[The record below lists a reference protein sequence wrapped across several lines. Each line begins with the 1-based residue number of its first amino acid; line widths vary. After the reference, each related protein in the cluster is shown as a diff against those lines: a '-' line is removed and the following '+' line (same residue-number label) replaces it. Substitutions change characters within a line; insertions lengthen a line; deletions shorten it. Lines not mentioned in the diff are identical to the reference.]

1 MCILISVPC
10 YAWEKVEQK
19 RECFRF
25 SVPYKMLFWHDT
37 HTHTHY
43 MDDFTMC
50 HSTRRQREWAGDV
63 GYMCTDEATWK
74 NRGSFYPWLRSMKRT
89 CQKTDLLRDWKFKSI
104 VTLLIIGRNIRRQLP
119 LLCNYRHIP
128 CIFFF
133 SLVWALAD
141 GMCFYNWLV
150 PTKCWLR
157 SLLTISGPPGVTGHQ
172 YWTGISS
179 MDLLLDC

>member
-1 MCILISVPC
+1 MLERRWNRRENALDSVFLIRCCSD
-10 YAWEKVEQK
+10 
-19 RECFRF
+19 
-25 SVPYKMLFWHDT
+25 MT
-37 HTHTHY
+37 HTHTHTLHGWLHNVSLY
-43 MDDFTMC
+43 KTTARM
-50 HSTRRQREWAGDV
+50 SRRCRLHVHGWSNLKEPWKFLPLIEI
-63 GYMCTDEATWK
+63 DETHMSENRFATWLK
-74 NRGSFYPWLRSMKRT
+74 IQIHSHFAYHRSEHSASAAT
-89 CQKTDLLRDWKFKSI
+89 
-104 VTLLIIGRNIRRQLP
+104 VVQLSTYS
-119 LLCNYRHIP
+119 LY
-128 CIFFF
+128 FFF